1 MKQELLEKIDEK
13 AAETQTEL
21 HNVVETLNKRLDKVE
36 NHTSELEKGV
46 TANSDSMESTFP
58 A

>member
-21 HNVVETLNKRLDKVE
+21 RNVVERLNKRLDKVE
-36 NHTSELEKGV
+36 SHTSESRENTHLNMCRKC
-46 TANSDSMESTFP
+46 
-58 A
+58 

>member
-36 NHTSELEKGV
+36 NHTSAWGWR
-46 TANSDSMESTFP
+46 ANTLTS
-58 A
+58 